1 MLDIDSKASFSKL
14 NPQRIVKLP
23 LSDKYLQSVCNYLLN
38 TFSPGSRICLGC
50 VQGGQG
56 LVLLMGQSK
65 HPKKADAKSKKQET
79 LQSQTRL
86 LE

>member
-1 MLDIDSKASFSKL
+1 MLDIDSKVSFSKL
-14 NPQRIVKLP
+14 NPQRMVKLP

-38 TFSPGSRICLGC
+38 TFSPGPRVCLGC

-65 HPKKADAKSKKQET
+65 HPNKADVKSKKQEA

-86 LE
+86 LQ

>member
-14 NPQRIVKLP
+14 NPQRMVKLP

-38 TFSPGSRICLGC
+38 TFCPGPHVCLGC
-50 VQGGQG
+50 VQGG

-65 HPKKADAKSKKQET
+65 HPKKADVKSKKQEA
-79 LQSQTRL
+79 LQSQSL

>member
-1 MLDIDSKASFSKL
+1 MLDIDSKVSFSKL
-14 NPQRIVKLP
+14 NPQRMVKLP

-38 TFSPGSRICLGC
+38 TFSPGSRICPGC

-65 HPKKADAKSKKQET
+65 HLLRRLMLRAKSRKHCRARPV
-79 LQSQTRL
+79 S
-86 LE
+86 